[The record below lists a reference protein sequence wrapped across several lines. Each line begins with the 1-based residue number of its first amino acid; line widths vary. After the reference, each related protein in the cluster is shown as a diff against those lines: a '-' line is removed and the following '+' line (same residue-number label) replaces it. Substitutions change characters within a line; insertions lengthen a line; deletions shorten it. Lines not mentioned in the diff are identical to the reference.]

1 MLTPIFSWQM
11 VKEIAIHV
19 KVQHTEKD
27 KLRLGIVIAALHAV
41 EGTDPWCVGTLLH
54 CFLYDLV

>member
-1 MLTPIFSWQM
+1 MPLVWYLITVISFMLTPIFSWQM

-41 EGTDPWCVGTLLH
+41 EGTDP
-54 CFLYDLV
+54 